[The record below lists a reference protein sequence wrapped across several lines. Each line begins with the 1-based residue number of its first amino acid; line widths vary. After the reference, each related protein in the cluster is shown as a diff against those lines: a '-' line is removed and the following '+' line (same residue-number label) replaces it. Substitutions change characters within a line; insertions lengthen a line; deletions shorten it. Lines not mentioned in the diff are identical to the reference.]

1 MKRRYSSED
10 IIGLLVKVKG
20 VVQGVGFRPFV
31 YRLAHRYDLRG
42 YVRNLGGGDVEI
54 YVEGVTPSI
63 YGFVDSLARE
73 KPPIAVIDYIEISE
87 VEPRGEGTFR
97 IEKSGE
103 DRVDGGSII
112 PPDIAICDS
121 CLSELRTPSDRRYR
135 YFFITCTDCGPRF
148 TVIEKLP
155 YDRGN
160 TSMRIF
166 EMCDE
171 CRIEYTNPFDRRFH
185 AQTIACPI
193 CGPKVYLTDNRGS
206 KVECVDPILEAGRL
220 IDEGFI
226 VAVKGYGGFHIATAT
241 TVDEPIRRLRER
253 KGRKSK
259 PFAIMARDIG
269 AVESFAEVADIERKA
284 LESYIRP
291 IVLLR
296 KSEHYYLSDL
306 IAPNLHLIGVMLPY
320 TGLHILL
327 FEGTKEPALVMT
339 SGNLSG
345 QPIVMDD
352 REALSKL
359 SRLADYILFHDRP
372 IVQRCDDSVVKIV
385 DGAPAI
391 LRRSRGYTPTPV
403 KLKYRTEFDI
413 LALGCEENV
422 VACIV
427 KNREAYLT
435 QHIGDADSVE
445 SISFLKNSIEHF
457 EDLLSVNP
465 GLVVCDLNPRFATT
479 RLASDLA
486 REAHIPL
493 IQVQHHVAHAYSL
506 LAETGLDEA
515 VIIAADGFGYGLD
528 GAAWGGEAIYASK
541 DGWMRLGH
549 LEEHP
554 MIGGDLATRY
564 PVRMVIGILRD
575 DPRMERWVRARSYML
590 PYGERELDII
600 LSQLEKGRY
609 IPTTS
614 CGRVLDAISTLLDVC
629 FERTYEG
636 EPAMKLESAAQ
647 GGEDILRLDPAYTS
661 GSIATKPLIE
671 SIFDNL
677 GRASRRDL
685 AYSAHIY
692 IARSFAYYAVGK
704 ALELGTKHIGFTGG
718 VAYNDIIIREFRRIV
733 EGEGLNFIRHRLAPA
748 GDGGISLGQ
757 AYYALLR
764 STVTDPTIIHDDR
777 STSRHL
783 SSV

>member
-10 IIGLLVKVKG
+10 IVGLLVKVKG

-31 YRLAHRYDLRG
+31 YRLARRYDLRG

-54 YVEGVTPSI
+54 YVEGVKPSI
-63 YGFVDSLARE
+63 YGFLDSFARE
-73 KPPIAVIDYIEISE
+73 KPPIAIIDHIETSE
-87 VEPRGEGTFR
+87 VEPRGEEVFR
-97 IEKSGE
+97 IERSGE

-112 PPDIAICDS
+112 PPDIAICSS
-121 CLSELRTPSDRRYR
+121 CLRELRTSSDRRYR

-155 YDRGN
+155 YDRCN
-160 TSMRIF
+160 TSMKIF

-171 CRIEYTNPFDRRFH
+171 CRIEYTDPLDRRFH
-185 AQTIACPI
+185 AQTIACPR
-193 CGPKVYLTDNRGS
+193 CGPKVYLTDGHGF

-241 TVDEPIRRLRER
+241 TIDEPVRRLRGR
-253 KGRKSK
+253 KGRKGK
-259 PFAIMARDIG
+259 PFAVMARDIE
-269 AVESFAEVADIERKA
+269 AVESFAEITDTERDI

-296 KSEHYYLSDL
+296 KSRDYYLSDL
-306 IAPNLHLIGVMLPY
+306 IAPNLHLVGVMLPY

-345 QPIVMDD
+345 QPIILDD
-352 REALSKL
+352 REAISKL
-359 SRLADYILFHDRP
+359 GRIADYILFHDRP

-385 DGAPAI
+385 DRMPVI
-391 LRRSRGYTPTPV
+391 VRRSRGYTPTPI
-403 KLKYRTEFDI
+403 KLKYRTDLDI

-427 KNREAYLT
+427 KDREAYLT
-435 QHIGDADSVE
+435 QHIGDIDSVE
-445 SISFLKNSIEHF
+445 SLSFLKGSIEHF
-457 EDLLSVNP
+457 KNLLSINP
-465 GLVVCDLNPRFATT
+465 KLVVCDLNPRFATT
-479 RLASDLA
+479 RLAFDLA
-486 REAHIPL
+486 EEMRIPL
-493 IQVQHHVAHAYSL
+493 IQVQHHVAHVYSL

-515 VIIAADGFGYGLD
+515 VVVAADGFGYGLD
-528 GAAWGGEAIYASK
+528 GAAWGGEVIYASR
-541 DGWMRLGH
+541 DRWMRIGH

-554 MIGGDLATRY
+554 MVGGDLATRY

-575 DPRMERWVRARSYML
+575 DPRIEEWVKARSYML
-590 PYGERELDII
+590 PYGERELGII
-600 LSQLEKGRY
+600 LSQLERGRY

-614 CGRVLDAISTLLDVC
+614 CGRILDAVSTLLEVC

-647 GGEDILRLDPAYTS
+647 GGEDVLRLDPVYAN

-677 GRASRRDL
+677 GRACRRDL
-685 AYSAHIY
+685 AYSAHVY

-704 ALELGTKHIGFTGG
+704 ASELGVKHIGFTGG

-733 EGEGLNFIRHRLAPA
+733 EGEGVDFVRHRLAPP

-764 STVTDPTIIHDDR
+764 SKIADQLVA
-777 STSRHL
+777 SR
-783 SSV
+783 